1 MDALRDQMKEMS
13 EKARGSQPHDK
24 TAIVFSRAKKHKQ
37 PGPLSRLTWSAY
49 EFRTLKKESANTFGC
64 GKHWKGGHTCSDL
77 TKSDS
82 IKSHMSS
89 ITAWAY
95 HKLSSKTAWYDTAW
109 HVGVLQA
116 WNCRSGCDPQKAK
129 GLTMAFSNLNV
140 QQRRSG
146 TFFSSCMTSRS
157 HATHSQVQI
166 VLEPWLSQMPR
177 SMLLNG
183 KCSNHLVLSVWSQA
197 YPYCVSLRLLSW
209 KPNLC
214 NVAMICQGL
223 AIYLKIQVSGIFM
236 SYICHR
242 PLPSN
247 LMHLWLLPWSH
258 YHCQSLDTVWIKL
271 NHASCLL
278 PSSDSEW
285 YHSKPNASICRG
297 WVECYVGIRA
307 VPGLRWA
314 NRFSFPRETK
324 WYPILLSFAS
334 IKKHA
339 FSWSH
344 CHCLGVECIIQH
356 CYGSAWSNNKTCQ
369 SAKLWSVWNKVQDK
383 MHIHGKNVERSQEV
397 MKTHQ
402 KHCESAPNR
411 LLQKQQHLGK
421 HMWRYSRTGLMDQ
434 NRSGAQDSN
443 GSGLA

>member
-1 MDALRDQMKEMS
+1 MLVS
-13 EKARGSQPHDK
+13 S
-24 TAIVFSRAKKHKQ
+24 
-37 PGPLSRLTWSAY
+37 
-49 EFRTLKKESANTFGC
+49 LKVRP
-64 GKHWKGGHTCSDL
+64 WKS
-77 TKSDS
+77 
-82 IKSHMSS
+82 
-89 ITAWAY
+89 
-95 HKLSSKTAWYDTAW
+95 
-109 HVGVLQA
+109 V
-116 WNCRSGCDPQKAK
+116 
-129 GLTMAFSNLNV
+129 
-140 QQRRSG
+140 

-183 KCSNHLVLSVWSQA
+183 ECCNHLGLSAMIASM
-197 YPYCVSLRLLSW
+197 SLLCCLELCGW
-209 KPNLC
+209 KPKLCYVTNLFWKSDLSGLTLESRFQESWC
-214 NVAMICQGL
+214 LILVTVQCRRIWCICDLNVELFVQFL
-223 AIYLKIQVSGIFM
+223 S
-236 SYICHR
+236 
-242 PLPSN
+242 
-247 LMHLWLLPWSH
+247 
-258 YHCQSLDTVWIKL
+258 QSLDIVRIKL
-271 NHASCLL
+271 NRTCLL

-297 WVECYVGIRA
+297 WVEHYIGVHA

-356 CYGSAWSNNKTCQ
+356 CYGSAWSTNKTCQ

-402 KHCESAPNR
+402 KHCESAPNQ

-434 NRSGAQDSN
+434 DRSWAQDSN
-443 GSGLA
+443 GSSLAHLWIEFGVVSFCDLRDALQHETWKIYFFAKEQRSMHWP